1 MDFSSGAVEAYLA
14 GLPYLLSHFV
24 IAIVI
29 LIVGV
34 VIQVKITP
42 IDESKLIKSGNI
54 AASIS
59 LAGNFLALSMPLAA
73 SLTVSMTLVSI
84 VIWGFTAVVIQL
96 VCDRLAT
103 IYVSDVYEKIE
114 NGEIAHA
121 IYLIGIKLSVAAIN
135 SAVIS
140 S

>member
-14 GLPYLLSHFV
+14 GLPYLLSHFIV
-24 IAIVI
+24 AIVI

-34 VIQVKITP
+34 FIQVKVTP

-59 LAGNFLALSMPLAA
+59 LSGAFLALSIPLAA
-73 SLTVSMTLVSI
+73 SLTVSMSLVSI
-84 VIWGFTAVVIQL
+84 MIWGFTAIIIQL
-96 VCDRLAT
+96 ICDRLAT
-103 IYVSDVYEKIE
+103 IYVSNVYEKID
-114 NGEIAHA
+114 NGEIAPA
-121 IYLIGIKLSVAAIN
+121 IYLVGIKLSVAAIN

>member
-1 MDFSSGAVEAYLA
+1 MWV
-14 GLPYLLSHFV
+14 
-24 IAIVI
+24 
-29 LIVGV
+29 
-34 VIQVKITP
+34 T
-42 IDESKLIKSGNI
+42 
-54 AASIS
+54 
-59 LAGNFLALSMPLAA
+59 FLALSMPLAA
-73 SLTVSMTLVSI
+73 SLTVSMSLVSI

-114 NGEIAHA
+114 IGEIAPA

>member
-59 LAGNFLALSMPLAA
+59 LAGTFLALSMPLAA

-114 NGEIAHA
+114 NGEIAPA
-121 IYLIGIKLSVAAIN
+121 IYLIGLKLSVAAIN

>member
-59 LAGNFLALSMPLAA
+59 LAGTFLALSMPLAA

-114 NGEIAHA
+114 NGEIAPA

>member
-59 LAGNFLALSMPLAA
+59 LAGTFLALSMPLAA
-73 SLTVSMTLVSI
+73 SLTVSMSLVSI

-114 NGEIAHA
+114 NGEIAPA
-121 IYLIGIKLSVAAIN
+121 IYLVGIKLSVAAIN

>member
-1 MDFSSGAVEAYLA
+1 MDFSSAAVEAYLA

-24 IAIVI
+24 VAIAI

-34 VIQVKITP
+34 VIQVKVTP

-59 LAGNFLALSMPLAA
+59 LAGAFLALSIPLAA
-73 SLTVSMTLVSI
+73 SLTVSMSLVSI
-84 VIWGFTAVVIQL
+84 MIWGFTAIIIQL
-96 VCDRLAT
+96 ICDRLAT
-103 IYVSDVYEKIE
+103 TYVSNVYEKID
-114 NGEIAHA
+114 NDEIAPA
-121 IYLIGIKLSVAAIN
+121 IYLVGIKLSVAAIN

>member
-59 LAGNFLALSMPLAA
+59 LAGTFLALSMPLAA

-114 NGEIAHA
+114 NGEIAPA
-121 IYLIGIKLSVAAIN
+121 IYLVGIKLSVAAIN